1 MRPVERER
9 EYEQQSEQQSA
20 VEGKYWKKCEYRY
33 VLTAV
38 FQSSKLLMLR
48 ALEAFSGF
56 LTAVDTACTSKHFGV
71 RDGAYINS
79 SLSVLTDSNSG
90 SVLRVLPVLAVFRP
104 LILLIMSTIG
114 YFTKIQNTAVQ
125 VQDTYTR
132 YNNK

>member
-71 RDGAYINS
+71 RDGAYS